1 MSMNKILSCLIA
13 LLAVAACM
21 KDDAYIVSST
31 AELTF
36 STDTVALDTVI
47 AGQGSNTYT
56 FEVYNKQNKA
66 IRITRVWLENG
77 AASDFKVN
85 VDGSAL
91 TSGETN
97 DLEIAA
103 KDSMRVFL
111 FVKTKDLNADTP
123 QRTSDKLYFQ
133 TEGGFIGVVI
143 LNAFGQSVTTFKGK
157 VIERDTI
164 LSSRRPYQ
172 IYDSLVIAKDATLS
186 VSPGVRFYFHPGAQL
201 IVHGKLLARGTLS
214 SPIIMRGDRLG
225 NMFSQQAYDNIP
237 GQWGGVVFTQE
248 SFNNEMDYV
257 DIHSGNFG
265 IRCDS
270 SAVSQLKLKLT
281 NSIVH
286 NTKGDGIFAK
296 VCNLK
301 INNCQLTNAGGNC
314 LTLLGGSYDFVHCT
328 IGNFYMFAG
337 GRGVALSFT
346 NAEGDVCLPLERLDF
361 INCIL
366 TGYGADEILGSKSK
380 RYDNDPFN
388 FSFRNCL
395 IDMPKPV
402 EQEDLAHFINC
413 FWDNSKDGKVSRED
427 NFSPKF
433 DLKKLTF
440 SFQLDSLSQA
450 VGNADIEQARLLSP
464 VDRLGRSR
472 LHGRGADI
480 GCYQRQ

>member
-1 MSMNKILSCLIA
+1 MCMNKIIFCLIA

-66 IRITRVWLENG
+66 IRITRVWLKNG

-201 IVHGKLLARGTLS
+201 IVHGKLSARGTLS
-214 SPIIMRGDRLG
+214 SPIIMRGERVLIMRWIMWISIAG
-225 NMFSQQAYDNIP
+225 TSVF
-237 GQWGGVVFTQE
+237 VVIVLLLV
-248 SFNNEMDYV
+248 N
-257 DIHSGNFG
+257 
-265 IRCDS
+265 S
-270 SAVSQLKLKLT
+270 S
-281 NSIVH
+281 
-286 NTKGDGIFAK
+286 
-296 VCNLK
+296 
-301 INNCQLTNAGGNC
+301 
-314 LTLLGGSYDFVHCT
+314 
-328 IGNFYMFAG
+328 
-337 GRGVALSFT
+337 
-346 NAEGDVCLPLERLDF
+346 
-361 INCIL
+361 
-366 TGYGADEILGSKSK
+366 
-380 RYDNDPFN
+380 
-388 FSFRNCL
+388 
-395 IDMPKPV
+395 
-402 EQEDLAHFINC
+402 
-413 FWDNSKDGKVSRED
+413 
-427 NFSPKF
+427 
-433 DLKKLTF
+433 
-440 SFQLDSLSQA
+440 
-450 VGNADIEQARLLSP
+450 
-464 VDRLGRSR
+464 
-472 LHGRGADI
+472 
-480 GCYQRQ
+480 

>member
-1 MSMNKILSCLIA
+1 MCMNKIIFCLIV

-201 IVHGKLLARGTLS
+201 IVHSWHEVR
-214 SPIIMRGDRLG
+214 
-225 NMFSQQAYDNIP
+225 
-237 GQWGGVVFTQE
+237 
-248 SFNNEMDYV
+248 
-257 DIHSGNFG
+257 
-265 IRCDS
+265 
-270 SAVSQLKLKLT
+270 
-281 NSIVH
+281 
-286 NTKGDGIFAK
+286 
-296 VCNLK
+296 
-301 INNCQLTNAGGNC
+301 
-314 LTLLGGSYDFVHCT
+314 
-328 IGNFYMFAG
+328 
-337 GRGVALSFT
+337 
-346 NAEGDVCLPLERLDF
+346 
-361 INCIL
+361 
-366 TGYGADEILGSKSK
+366 
-380 RYDNDPFN
+380 
-388 FSFRNCL
+388 
-395 IDMPKPV
+395 
-402 EQEDLAHFINC
+402 
-413 FWDNSKDGKVSRED
+413 
-427 NFSPKF
+427 
-433 DLKKLTF
+433 
-440 SFQLDSLSQA
+440 
-450 VGNADIEQARLLSP
+450 
-464 VDRLGRSR
+464 
-472 LHGRGADI
+472 
-480 GCYQRQ
+480 